1 MKFKLVIAAVLTFFV
16 GAMASLPSA
25 IAGNDLSWI
34 STTSKDYY
42 EPSAHAF
49 AFTDKSA
56 LPWNFS
62 VLQGGTDG
70 GQEVCTSSNDAVCRP
85 GKYVKFNSI
94 LKACTTTSE
103 TNCIAEVNA
112 IDVSGKSSPATFS
125 QYTVKNHLNAYP
137 ADSKLGIPAGD
148 VPSIWSIPSAPHA
161 SGNDYAVIAGVNG
174 DVGRDGSESFIG
186 TYMQI
191 SFLPVVLRDY
201 GKGRSSIAEG
211 WSQAKPGIYY
221 DYCTT
226 FQQTGQAKGPD
237 CNHVNGPECVL
248 PTNDQGMCYA
258 EEAFG
263 TVQKFNLQIRLAKEP
278 TGWLHGRMIDPTISI
293 TNSGTSGVS
302 LSVTAGATKV
312 PMVYQNATW
321 NTLSPTVQNLW
332 VKCYA
337 DMRLCGEYNF
347 YRGMSTA
354 PKFETLES
362 LSGQSAVNILH
373 YIKASGPL
381 PLEILSTIAPLFGDK
396 ATAESTTW
404 SLRSLAKNEMNGANS
419 CFTDTPGLKGIVSTN
434 STAYSAGPPEFK
446 DGTLNYQVSAPHF
459 NTDGSTPFKGNYNLV
474 MRSDTARCIYGF
486 SKAPIN
492 ATISIL
498 SSEGVTDISTS
509 TLKET
514 NGWLYLNANNF
525 EFSAPVIKIK
535 LSQDAAVAPPA
546 PSPSAS
552 ASAAPVAAKK
562 TSITCV
568 KGKTT
573 KKVLGIKPTCP
584 KGFKL
589 K

>member
-1 MKFKLVIAAVLTFFV
+1 MAAVLTFFV

-25 IAGNDLSWI
+25 VAGNDLSWI
-34 STTSKDYY
+34 STTSTDYS

-70 GQEVCTSSNDAVCRP
+70 GQEVCTSSNDAVCGP
-85 GKYVKFNSI
+85 GNYVKFNSI
-94 LKACTTTSE
+94 LKACTTASE

-112 IDVSGKSSPATFS
+112 VDASGKSSSATFS

-137 ADSKLGIPAGD
+137 ADSKLGIPAGA
-148 VPSIWSIPSAPHA
+148 VPSIWSIPTAPHA
-161 SGNDYAVIAGVNG
+161 SGSEYAVVAGVNG

-186 TYMQI
+186 SYMQI
-191 SFLPVVLRDY
+191 SLIPVALRDY
-201 GKGRSSIAEG
+201 GKGRLSIAEG
-211 WSQAKPGIYY
+211 WSQSKSGIYY

-226 FQQTGQAKGPD
+226 FQQPGQSKGPD

-263 TVQKFNLQIRLAKEP
+263 NVQKFNLQIRLAKEP
-278 TGWLHGRMIDPTISI
+278 TGWLHGRMVDPAISI

-312 PMVYQNATW
+312 PMVYQNAKW
-321 NTLSPTVQNLW
+321 NTLSPAVQNLW
-332 VKCYA
+332 VKCFS
-337 DMRLCGEYNF
+337 DMRLCGEYGS
-347 YRGMSTA
+347 YRGMSSA
-354 PKFETLES
+354 PKFETLGT
-362 LSGQSAVNILH
+362 LSGQSAINILQ

-381 PLEILSTIAPLFGDK
+381 PLEILSTIAPLISDK

-404 SLRSLAKNEMNGANS
+404 SLRTLAKNEMNGANG
-419 CFTDTPGLKGIVSTN
+419 CFTNTPGLKGIVSTN

-474 MRSDTARCIYGF
+474 MRSDTARCIYSF

-509 TLKET
+509 TLKEA
-514 NGWLYLNANNF
+514 NGWLYLSANNF
-525 EFSAPVIKIK
+525 EFSAPVIRIK
-535 LSQDAAVAPPA
+535 LSQDAPI
-546 PSPSAS
+546 
-552 ASAAPVAAKK
+552 AK
-562 TSITCV
+562 TTITC
-568 KGKTT
+568 KSWKTT
-573 KKVLGIKPTCP
+573 KKVTGIKPTCP